1 MKNNERPNGI
11 LPPTLLRSE
20 TIEDLIEHKRKNLEA
35 IFDAV
40 PVSLLLVDKNLI
52 VIRVNDAARKLVG
65 KDYNEIINKS
75 PGDAFDCKTIAI
87 EKKTC
92 GTGQYCKKCP
102 LMQNIKKVF
111 RTSQPVNEL
120 EFRSETFFQNRN
132 TKPWFALSIEPVTI
146 EGQKHVVV
154 CLNDIT
160 ERKLAEEK
168 LAETM
173 EMKSQ
178 FISTV
183 SHELRTPLSAV
194 KEGLNIVL
202 EGVVGKVNA
211 KQKQFLE
218 LSKRNVDRLNALVSD
233 VLDFQKLESGKME
246 FNFAAGDLAQTVK
259 EAAEPMTLAAK
270 KAKVDMSVEIKPDDC
285 RAVFDH
291 NKIIQLITNLLSN
304 AIKFTPSGGKITLAV
319 QPQND
324 EIVITVSDTGMG
336 IPKKDL
342 PKIFQKFYRVKRQ
355 GKEIAGTGLGLS
367 IIAQIVINHSG
378 RILVDS
384 EPDKGTT
391 FTVCLPKNPP
401 QDTNKLDIA
410 RDETIEKTI
419 S

>member
-1 MKNNERPNGI
+1 MEKKISNGMKPQKPSDI

-20 TIEDLIEHKRKNLEA
+20 TIEDLIERKRKNLEA

-40 PVSLLLVDKNLI
+40 PVGLLLIDENLF
-52 VIRVNDAARKLVG
+52 VVRVNDTTRRLIK

-75 PGDAFDCKTIAI
+75 PGDALNCQTIVI
-87 EKKTC
+87 EKKPC
-92 GTGQYCKKCP
+92 GQGEYCKKCP
-102 LMQNIKKVF
+102 LRQNIQKALD
-111 RTSQPVNEL
+111 TSQPLNEF
-120 EFRSETFFQNRN
+120 EFQSQTFFQDRN
-132 TKPWFALSIEPVTI
+132 IKPWFALSIEPVTI
-146 EGQKHVVV
+146 EGRKHVVV

-202 EGVVGKVNA
+202 EGVAGKLNA

-246 FNFAAGDLAQTVK
+246 FNFATGDLAQTVK

-270 KAKVDMSVEIKPDDC
+270 KAKVDMSVEIKPDGC
-285 RAVFDH
+285 QAVFDH

-304 AIKFTPSGGKITLAV
+304 AIKFTPPGGKITLAV

-324 EIVITVSDTGMG
+324 EIIITVSDTGMG

-342 PKIFQKFYRVKRQ
+342 PPVF
-355 GKEIAGTGLGLS
+355 GLTS
-367 IIAQIVINHSG
+367 
-378 RILVDS
+378 RISKAMITAIGAALKVAD
-384 EPDKGTT
+384 
-391 FTVCLPKNPP
+391 FTVRCSAESPFCLVC
-401 QDTNKLDIA
+401 QLLI
-410 RDETIEKTI
+410 
-419 S
+419 